1 MTIRD
6 LKLPQDLAEL
16 GPMLSASFQYP
27 ENPEWSEKEDERE
40 SLVSDIANIARSW
53 WMIRIGQVFIPAMRD
68 LLPGKVW
75 VEDGR
80 IAGVVLVQRR
90 GSSSDWFVSTVATRP
105 EYRRRGIA
113 RELVQ
118 AGLDFIRDK
127 GGKIVILDVIA
138 ANLPAYKLYESLGFE
153 HFSGNFNLEYPAQG
167 VYLAPELS
175 PEIRL
180 EATTI
185 FNWEPRYQLMKRI
198 SPETIQ
204 RYDPVDNGHFRQPG
218 FMRLVLPL
226 ISRAQKVRQNTVL
239 IHHLPTQQVIGYLF
253 YDVRTGGK
261 GRHSFNLRLDPAH
274 AAQAPRLIQW
284 VLHQTTAGDPSLI
297 VDTVLPTWQQFSI
310 DAAREQGLQQR
321 VHFHRMGLSLT

>member
-1 MTIRD
+1 MAIRD

-27 ENPEWSEKEDERE
+27 ENPEWSEQEDERE
-40 SLVSDIANIARSW
+40 SLVSDIANLARLW

-80 IAGVVLVQRR
+80 FAGVVLVQRR
-90 GSSSDWFVSTVATRP
+90 GSSSDWIITAVATRP

-113 RELVQ
+113 RQLVQ

-127 GGKIVILDVIA
+127 GGKLAILDVIA
-138 ANLPAYKLYESLGFE
+138 DNLPAYKLYQSLGFE
-153 HFSGNFNLEYPAQG
+153 HFSGNLNLEYPSQE
-167 VYLAPELS
+167 VYPAPELT
-175 PEIRL
+175 PEIQF

-204 RYDPVDNGHFRQPG
+204 RYDPVDKGHFRQPG

-261 GRHSFNLRLDPAH
+261 GRHNFSLRLDPAH
-274 AAQAPRLIQW
+274 AALAPQ
-284 VLHQTTAGDPSLI
+284 VVQCVMHQTTAADPSLI
-297 VDTVLPTWQQFSI
+297 VETILPTWQQFLA
-310 DAAREQGLQQR
+310 DAAKEVGFKQR
-321 VHFHRMGLSLT
+321 VQYHRMGTIL